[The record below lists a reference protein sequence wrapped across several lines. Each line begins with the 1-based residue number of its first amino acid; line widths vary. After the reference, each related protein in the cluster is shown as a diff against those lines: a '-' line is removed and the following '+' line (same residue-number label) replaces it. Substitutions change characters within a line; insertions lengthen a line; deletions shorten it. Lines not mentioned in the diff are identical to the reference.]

1 MKVESDISAYYLQV
15 ILANMSPAELAEY
28 ISGKLWIAILLMF
41 IISAALM
48 LLIAYFVIKRSKKK
62 LKHPQN

>member
-15 ILANMSPAELAEY
+15 KLANMSPAELAEY

-41 IISAALM
+41 IIAAALI
-48 LLIAYFVIKRSKKK
+48 LIAYFVIKRSKKK

>member
-1 MKVESDISAYYLQV
+1 MKVESDVSEYYLQV

-28 ISGKLWIAILLMF
+28 ISSKLWIAILMMF
-41 IISAALM
+41 IISTVLM
-48 LLIAYFVIKRSKKK
+48 LLIAYFIIKRNKKK

>member
-1 MKVESDISAYYLQV
+1 MKVESGISVYYLQV

-28 ISGKLWIAILLMF
+28 ISSKLWIAILLMF

>member
-1 MKVESDISAYYLQV
+1 MKVESDISVYYLQV

-28 ISGKLWIAILLMF
+28 ISSKLWIAILLMF
-41 IISAALM
+41 IISAALI

>member
-1 MKVESDISAYYLQV
+1 MKVESGISVYYLQV
-15 ILANMSPAELAEY
+15 ILTNMSPAELAEY
-28 ISGKLWIAILLMF
+28 ISDKLWIAILLMF